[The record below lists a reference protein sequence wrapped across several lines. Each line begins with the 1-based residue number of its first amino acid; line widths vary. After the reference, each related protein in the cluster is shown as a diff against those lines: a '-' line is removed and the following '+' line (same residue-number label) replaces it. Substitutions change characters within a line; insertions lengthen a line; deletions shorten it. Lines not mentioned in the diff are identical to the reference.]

1 LKSIVF
7 TFFILSKKTLKINML
22 SKKPDK
28 LLEERKMKK
37 CACFLLIGSVLSIST
52 SAFAEN
58 RAVNISIG
66 STGGAL
72 DDAALRTVRQVIGH
86 AIASSTVDT
95 FIVYSPRVGS
105 TIPIEGGLST
115 CAEAGFST
123 NKKGF
128 NAFIQE
134 LRSIHPESGTFY
146 NIERTASCNR
156 E

>member
-1 LKSIVF
+1 
-7 TFFILSKKTLKINML
+7 
-22 SKKPDK
+22 
-28 LLEERKMKK
+28 MKK

-105 TIPIEGGLST
+105 PIPIEGGLST
-115 CAEAGFST
+115 CAEAGFNT
-123 NKKGF
+123 NKEGF
-128 NAFIQE
+128 TAFIKE
-134 LRSIHPESGTFY
+134 LRSIHPKSGTFY